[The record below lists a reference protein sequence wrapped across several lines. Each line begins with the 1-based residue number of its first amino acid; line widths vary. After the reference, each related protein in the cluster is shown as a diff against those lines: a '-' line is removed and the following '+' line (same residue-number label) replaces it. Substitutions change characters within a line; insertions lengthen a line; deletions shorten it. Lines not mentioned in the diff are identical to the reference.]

1 MAPPAGQLPP
11 LAPGFEW
18 QYDWSLPELAFG
30 PVTTSLT
37 KIILPPDFPALL
49 QDSQGPQIG
58 SGHKQTKARGTYACS
73 KAARAGDKT
82 PGAFLNNATRWPG
95 YGCTSGM
102 RRVIAR
108 AEPARDGVFLHLCAS
123 RMFPEP
129 ASWSTA
135 AQIPSPNPN
144 AGY

>member
-58 SGHKQTKARGTYACS
+58 SGHKQTQSEGNIRLQQSSAGRG
-73 KAARAGDKT
+73 
-82 PGAFLNNATRWPG
+82 
-95 YGCTSGM
+95 
-102 RRVIAR
+102 
-108 AEPARDGVFLHLCAS
+108 
-123 RMFPEP
+123 
-129 ASWSTA
+129 
-135 AQIPSPNPN
+135 QN
-144 AGY
+144 AGSVFEQRNALARLRAHLRDEVRNRPR

>member
-49 QDSQGPQIG
+49 KDSQGPQIG

-73 KAARAGDKT
+73 KAARAGDK
-82 PGAFLNNATRWPG
+82 
-95 YGCTSGM
+95 
-102 RRVIAR
+102 
-108 AEPARDGVFLHLCAS
+108 
-123 RMFPEP
+123 
-129 ASWSTA
+129 
-135 AQIPSPNPN
+135 N
-144 AGY
+144 AGSVFEQRNALARLRAHFRDEVRNRPR